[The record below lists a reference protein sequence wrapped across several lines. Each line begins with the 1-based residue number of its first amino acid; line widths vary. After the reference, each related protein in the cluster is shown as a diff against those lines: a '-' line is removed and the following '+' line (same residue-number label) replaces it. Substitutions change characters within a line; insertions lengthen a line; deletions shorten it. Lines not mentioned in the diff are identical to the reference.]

1 MFWYIFGYY
10 LCSVVVT
17 VIVYLLITC
26 IREGFYRFY
35 GSSKPQESAYI
46 IDVPNRFEI
55 QGFNQCAGFS
65 SAYMMR
71 HFGRDITGDEVYSK
85 MPHLKNGT
93 ILPKHVVSLF
103 RKEGFDATYFRGS
116 LDTLKSLVEQGDPVI
131 VFIRSSLNSNI
142 LHFVNM
148 VGFDEKNIF
157 IVDSLE
163 NNINEPSGHYNRKVS
178 NEEFLKLWNTSRFV
192 MPLHKN
198 TFIRVKVKP

>member
-71 HFGRDITGDEVYSK
+71 HFGRAIKGDEAYQK
-85 MPHLKNGT
+85 IPKLKNGT
-93 ILPKHVVSLF
+93 ILPKHLRSFL
-103 RKEGFDATYFRGS
+103 RKEGFAANYFRGS
-116 LDTLKSLVEQGDPVI
+116 LDTLKAEVEKGNPVI
-131 VFIRSSLNSNI
+131 VFIRSYKGSKT
-142 LHFVNM
+142 LHYVNV
-148 VGFDEKNIF
+148 VGYD
-157 IVDSLE
+157 E
-163 NNINEPSGHYNRKVS
+163 NNIYIAETIEDYINCPSELYNRKVS
-178 NEEFLKLWNTSRFV
+178 NEDFLDLWNTAMFI

-198 TFIRVKVKP
+198 TFFSIN